1 MTAFENVEKSGN
13 LTSAEK
19 MDLMK
24 SEAKVGEMYGTW

>member
-1 MTAFENVEKSGN
+1 MIGFENVEKLGN
-13 LTSAEK
+13 LKSAEK